1 MAVGTMAAIVVAITS
16 KTTMTAYKSLL
27 LPLIVTA
34 LPLIATAQEDLAPPD
49 VDLFLE
55 AQYGGADLDD
65 FGLDS
70 TADGYRLRGGL
81 WLNSLSTRHLR
92 FALEAG
98 LNQLAR
104 ETTDSAFSRGPSAEE
119 LQQPSPPTSVDVLAR
134 DRLEVSGYE
143 LGARMLIA
151 RYVYARAGLY
161 MHRVKT
167 RHEEI
172 RTLNYGS
179 GSPQVFEP
187 VPESD
192 SSSKTGGYAGLGLM
206 LPLTGGIS
214 LAADYSLYQVD
225 SEQVGTYGIGLH
237 FTF

>member
-1 MAVGTMAAIVVAITS
+1 
-16 KTTMTAYKSLL
+16 MTAYKFLL
-27 LPLIVTA
+27 LPLIAA
-34 LPLIATAQEDLAPPD
+34 LPLTAVAQEDLAPPD

-65 FGLDS
+65 FGLAS
-70 TADGYRLRGGL
+70 SADGYRLRAGL

-92 FALEAG
+92 FGLEAG

-104 ETTDSAFSRGPSAEE
+104 ETTDSAFTRGPNAAE
-119 LQQPSPPTSVDVLAR
+119 LQQPSPPDSVDVVAR

-143 LGARMLIA
+143 LGGRMLVA

-161 MHRVKT
+161 IHRVKT
-167 RHEEI
+167 RREEI
-172 RTLNYGS
+172 RTLNYTS

-192 SSSKTGGYAGLGLM
+192 STSGTGGYAGLGVLV
-206 LPLTGGIS
+206 PLASGIS

-225 SEQVGTYGIGLH
+225 SEQVGTYGIGLN

>member
-1 MAVGTMAAIVVAITS
+1 MAAIVVAITS

-27 LPLIVTA
+27 LPLILA
-34 LPLIATAQEDLAPPD
+34 LPLTVAAQEDLAPPD

-55 AQYGGADLDD
+55 VQYGGADLDD

-92 FALEAG
+92 FGLEAG

-104 ETTDSAFSRGPSAEE
+104 DTTDSAFTRGPNAQE
-119 LQQPSPPTSVDVLAR
+119 LQQPSPPTSVDVVAR

-143 LGARMLIA
+143 LGGRMLIA
-151 RYVYARAGLY
+151 DYVYARAGLY
-161 MHRVKT
+161 LHRVKT

-172 RTLNYGS
+172 RTLNYSS

-192 SSSKTGGYAGLGLM
+192 SRSKTGGYAGLGLM
-206 LPLTGGIS
+206 LPLTSGIS
-214 LAADYSLYQVD
+214 LVADYSLYQVD
-225 SEQVGTYGIGLH
+225 SEQVGTYGAGLN

>member
-1 MAVGTMAAIVVAITS
+1 MAAIVVAITS

-27 LPLIVTA
+27 LPLIVA
-34 LPLIATAQEDLAPPD
+34 LPLTAAAQEDLAPPD

-55 AQYGGADLDD
+55 VQYGGADLDD

-92 FALEAG
+92 FGLEAG

-104 ETTDSAFSRGPSAEE
+104 DTTDSAFTRGPNAQE
-119 LQQPSPPTSVDVLAR
+119 LQQPSPPTSVDVVAR

-143 LGARMLIA
+143 LGGRMLIA
-151 RYVYARAGLY
+151 DYVYARAGLY
-161 MHRVKT
+161 LHRVKT

-192 SSSKTGGYAGLGLM
+192 SRSKTGGYAGLGLM
-206 LPLTGGIS
+206 LPLTSGIS
-214 LAADYSLYQVD
+214 LVADYSLYQVD
-225 SEQVGTYGIGLH
+225 SEQVGTYGAGLN

>member
-1 MAVGTMAAIVVAITS
+1 MAVGTMAVIVVAITS

-27 LPLIVTA
+27 FPLIIA
-34 LPLIATAQEDLAPPD
+34 LPLTATAQEDLAPPD

-55 AQYGGADLDD
+55 VQYGGADLDD

-70 TADGYRLRGGL
+70 MADGYRLRGGL
-81 WLNSLSTRHLR
+81 WLNSLSTRHMR
-92 FALEAG
+92 FGLEAG
-98 LNQLAR
+98 LSQLAR
-104 ETTDSAFSRGPSAEE
+104 DTTDSAFTRGPNAQE
-119 LQQPSPPTSVDVLAR
+119 LQQPSPPTSVDVVAR

-143 LGARMLIA
+143 FGGRMLIA
-151 RYVYARAGLY
+151 EYVYARAGLY

-187 VPESD
+187 VPESE
-192 SSSKTGGYAGLGLM
+192 SRSKTGGYAGVGVM